1 MEYPIFRCAARL
13 VPGLVIALAACKS
26 GGSIPADIGTG
37 GAPPELNI
45 RGATGVGGG
54 SVSYRVNNS
63 NGGITGY
70 VRATPDEA
78 WKTLL
83 VTYNDL
89 KLPVTTLDASGRQIS
104 SSDTRAP
111 RTLGGKPLGDYLD
124 CGSGISG
131 PRVESYDVA
140 YTLVSVVMPAGGDST
155 AVQSSLVASAS
166 SRGGSSSAP
175 VDCVTTGRLEKR
187 LAQLVR
193 LKLGR

>member
-1 MEYPIFRCAARL
+1 MRRLIFRSAARL
-13 VPGLVIALAACKS
+13 VPGLVVALAACKS
-26 GGSIPADIGTG
+26 GASKPPDLNAG
-37 GAPPELNI
+37 GELPELSI
-45 RGATGVGGG
+45 KGATAMGGG
-54 SVSYRVNNS
+54 TVVYRVNNS

-70 VRATPDEA
+70 VRGTPEDV

-89 KLPVTTLDASGRQIS
+89 KLPITALDEGSRQIS

-131 PRVESYDVA
+131 PRVDGYDVA
-140 YTLVSVVMPAGGDST
+140 YTLVSVVTPAGGDST
-155 AVQSSLVASAS
+155 AVQSSLVASAT
-166 SRGGSSSAP
+166 SRGGTSNAP
-175 VDCVTTGRLEKR
+175 VDCVTTGMLEKR
-187 LAQLVR
+187 VARLVS